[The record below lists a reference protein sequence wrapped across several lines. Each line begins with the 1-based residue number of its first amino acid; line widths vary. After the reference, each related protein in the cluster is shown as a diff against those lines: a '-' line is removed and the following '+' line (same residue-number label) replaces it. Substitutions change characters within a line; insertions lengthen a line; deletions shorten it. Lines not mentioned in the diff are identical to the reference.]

1 MIGRY
6 PVALVGLS
14 LLLGGCGN
22 SAPVGNGARTVQD
35 GPAVKLRVAKID
47 TARVM
52 ADMKEYKELESAMV
66 KDKTAYY
73 ATLPKD
79 PRNIDKAKA
88 DQMRV
93 NAQAKQ
99 GEWQKKISEMT
110 QTSIKLITEQTAE
123 VARVRNLDMVV
134 VDTPYSHTIQY
145 IDGPDVST
153 DVILKLKK

>member
-6 PVALVGLS
+6 RLAAACLP
-14 LLLGGCGN
+14 LLLVGCGN
-22 SAPVGNGARTVQD
+22 SAPVGSGARTVQE
-35 GPAVKLRVAKID
+35 GPAIKLRVAKID
-47 TARVM
+47 TARIM
-52 ADMKEYKELESAMV
+52 ADMKEYKDLQSEMV
-66 KDKTAYY
+66 KDKQAYY

-79 PRNIDKAKA
+79 PRSIDKAKA

-99 GEWQKKISEMT
+99 GEWQKKIADMT
-110 QTSIKLITEQTAE
+110 QTAIKQITDQTAE
-123 VARVRNLDMVV
+123 VAKARNLDMVV
-134 VDTPYSHTIQY
+134 VDTPYSHTVQF